1 MRESGFINIPRDF
14 RIKVESLGRNTGKIF
29 YYIVSEAKHEDVDYS
44 CNGHIYELKRGQAFI
59 NSTKA
64 RKDLEWI
71 DGNSKKTL
79 SRKEFLGGIDII
91 KNAGLIKT
99 KTEIRGSIITVE
111 NYNIFQPLTK
121 SIKTAGDDKKMPRA
135 NNTNGFDGFKK
146 SAGDDNMPAGDD
158 NYSTAGDDKKMP
170 RANNT
175 NGFDGFK
182 KSAGD
187 DKKFPQGTPF
197 INEEKPTSV
206 SYGSLYNTNNYSFSM
221 SETENA
227 ENFNDNFN
235 ETEQD
240 MIPEYDNEFEEI
252 VRQYE
257 REKRDLEGYSFDPDE
272 EDLEDNC
279 DDME

>member
-121 SIKTAGDDKKMPRA
+121 SIKP
-135 NNTNGFDGFKK
+135 
-146 SAGDDNMPAGDD
+146 
-158 NYSTAGDDKKMP
+158 AGDDKKMP

-206 SYGSLYNTNNYSFSM
+206 SYSSLYNTNNYSFSM
-221 SETENA
+221 SETENN
-227 ENFNDNFN
+227 ENFNEKED
-235 ETEQD
+235 D
-240 MIPEYDNEFEEI
+240 MIPEYDNEFEDP
-252 VRQYE
+252 VMQYE
-257 REKRDLEGYSFDPDE
+257 REKRDREGYSYDPDA
-272 EDLEDNC
+272 EDLEEDC
-279 DDME
+279 DGME